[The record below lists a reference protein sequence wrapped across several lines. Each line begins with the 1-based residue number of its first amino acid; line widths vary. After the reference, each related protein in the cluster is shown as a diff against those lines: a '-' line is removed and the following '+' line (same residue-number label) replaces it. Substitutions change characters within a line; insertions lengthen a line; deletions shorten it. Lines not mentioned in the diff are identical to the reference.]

1 MKKLL
6 VVLLMLF
13 VALSFFTGCK
23 EKAEKAEETTEKAEE
38 AAKAEEEVVFR
49 VINGAEPP
57 TLDPSLSEDTT
68 SHNILLA
75 LFDGLLIYDPE
86 TNDGIPGIAK
96 SFDVSDDGKVYTFHL
111 REDAVWS
118 DGVPINAQTCVD
130 SWLRTLNPET
140 ASPYAWLMGMVVE
153 GANAYNSGEAGPE
166 SVQIKAVD
174 EHTFE
179 VTMVGPV
186 PYVTSMLPH
195 SIFAILPVHAIE
207 EHGEEW
213 VLPGNMVC
221 NGAFVLEEWKPQE
234 TLVVTKNEKYWDADN
249 VQLDKIVY
257 DPSDDNTTRL
267 NMYLAGEGDWLNGGL
282 PPDQLDAMKL
292 RDDYQSVPALA
303 TYFYE
308 FNHTEAPFNNAD
320 VRKALAMSID
330 KQTLVDRVSR
340 GGQVPA
346 DTVVPDMAGYDKP
359 EGNGYNVEKA
369 KEHLAAAGYPDG
381 EGFPDASIL
390 YNTSEGHKKIAEY
403 IQQQWEENLGITVD
417 IENAEWKTVLARGKE
432 QDFQILRMGWI
443 GDYLDPNTFLEL
455 FQTGAGQ
462 NYGLYS
468 SEKFDSLIQKAAR
481 MPAGDERLNVLEEAE
496 KIFITQDQGI
506 IPIYYYTNINMI
518 DLDMWGGWH
527 STTQDWHHPKFIY
540 KK

>member
-6 VVLLMLF
+6 IILLALLVAGSLF
-13 VALSFFTGCK
+13 AAG
-23 EKAEKAEETTEKAEE
+23 EQEE
-38 AAKAEEEVVFR
+38 AAEEEVVFR

-68 SHNILLA
+68 SHNILIA
-75 LFDGLLIYDPE
+75 LFDGLLIYDPK
-86 TNDGIPGIAK
+86 TNDGIPGIAE
-96 SFDVSDDGKVYTFHL
+96 SWDISENGSLYTFHL
-111 REDAVWS
+111 REATWS
-118 DGVPINAQTCVD
+118 DGVPITAQTFVD

-153 GANAYNSGEAGPE
+153 GANEYNSGEAGPE
-166 SVQIKAVD
+166 AVQIKAVD
-174 EHTFE
+174 DYTFQ
-179 VTMVGPV
+179 VKMVGPV

-195 SIFAILPVHAIE
+195 TIFGVLPMHVIE

-213 VLPGNMVC
+213 VLPGNMVT
-221 NGAFVLEEWKPQE
+221 NGAFTLEEWKPQE
-234 TLVVTKNEKYWDADN
+234 VLSVVKNPMYWDAEN

-292 RDDYQSVPALA
+292 RDDYQTIPALA

-308 FNHTEAPFNNAD
+308 FNHTEPPFDDAD

-330 KQTLVDRVSR
+330 KQTLVERVSK
-340 GGQVPA
+340 GGQIPT

-359 EGNGYNVEKA
+359 EGNGYNVEAA
-369 KEHLAAAGYPDG
+369 KEHLADAGYPNGD
-381 EGFPDASIL
+381 GFPEVTIL

-403 IQQQWEENLGITVD
+403 AQQQWEQNLGISLE

-468 SEKFDSLIQKAAR
+468 NPEFDRLIKEAAR
-481 MPAGDERLNVLEEAE
+481 MPAGDERMSKLERAE
-496 KIFITQDQGI
+496 EIFITEDQGI
-506 IPIYYYTNINMI
+506 LPIYYYTNINMI
-518 DLDMWGGWH
+518 DLDVWGGWYNC
-527 STTQDWHHPKFIY
+527 TQDWHHPKFIY